1 MSVYRTVG
9 PLVFLFYIL
18 IPVLTMYF
26 GHYHLIFASVYVDP
40 WHFKD
45 IDSSQRTRLHV
56 FVSRNAYDTEDL
68 TRVVISYE
76 IN

>member
-1 MSVYRTVG
+1 
-9 PLVFLFYIL
+9 
-18 IPVLTMYF
+18 MYF

-45 IDSSQRTRLHV
+45 IDSSQRARLHV